1 MNTSAERPGG
11 SAGHRGKAGA
21 RGRDL
26 RSWSVAGVLLVV
38 GALHLLPGVALIA
51 PARLASLYG
60 VSGLDDDLLVLLR
73 HRALLLA
80 LLGLFLVAA
89 IARTSW
95 RGPALSAAL
104 LSTVVFVLLALTV
117 PTSPEI
123 GRVATVDLVALPLIL
138 VGLLLSRRTRPTS
151 PPVVTGESGR
161 TATPEPPAGPVI
173 FRSADVA

>member
-1 MNTSAERPGG
+1 MMNTSTEPSAG
-11 SAGHRGKAGA
+11 SAVRRAVDAA
-21 RGRDL
+21 RGADL
-26 RSWSVAGVLLVV
+26 RSWAVAGVLLVV

-51 PARLASLYG
+51 PVRLASLYG

-123 GRVATVDLVALPLIL
+123 ARVATVDLVALPLIL
-138 VGLLLSRRTRPTS
+138 VGLLLSRRTGS
-151 PPVVTGESGR
+151 APPVATTESDR
-161 TATPEPPAGPVI
+161 TAPPESPAAPVI
-173 FRSADVA
+173 PRSADAA